1 MKLALADDEAG
12 GATIT
17 RRNLKSASMFATDL
31 NHAKRS
37 AISLVVQDSAHT
49 RSERARVE
57 CQDELIRIPGAI
69 QPHGWLV
76 ALRLGSDEIVA
87 FSENCTT
94 LTGTTSRTE
103 MLAALGAIVA
113 SVRPGIGR
121 LPSGD
126 APVAVCTV
134 ELAGQSLDISVHQNS
149 AVEIL
154 EFEPGGANHGSQ
166 APIYSLARYLLP
178 DLRSASSLREFS
190 VLAVSEMKRLSGFG
204 RCLAHK
210 FNDEGNVEVLAE
222 LRDPGYDS
230 YDGHRFP
237 AMDIPAQARELYRL
251 NHMRLIP
258 NANYTPVPIVYL
270 DPALSAATLDL
281 SFASLRSVS
290 PIHLEYMRNMGT
302 MASMSVS
309 IIVRGQLWGLIS
321 CHSHTPRQLSFQ
333 TRAACEHVGRLLSL
347 QIESRAE
354 NAEIAAGLE
363 HTDITLEIVAHL
375 ADSDLTLRRLVER
388 GEPLLRMAR
397 ATGAAVVFDDEC
409 WTTGVTPPR
418 GQIEALARAICTRN
432 VEVYKSE
439 SVAEDFGPAA
449 AQFPGVTGVLA
460 ICLSQVHRHL
470 IVWFRAEILTTI
482 QWAGEP
488 LKYSPDGLHLHPR
501 LSFATWEERVRGRSL
516 AWAAPQVVG
525 AAALRKAL
533 LAIVLR
539 HAQERAEVANEFGRL
554 NKELEAFS
562 YTVSH
567 DLRSPMRHICAFVD
581 LVLDSDESHLAA
593 RDRRHLAQVKDASGF
608 AIQLVDALLD
618 FSRLGR
624 AGLNMAPIDTQQMVS
639 DLVRELSAQDPA
651 RLVEWDIASTLPP
664 LWGDPFLMQIV
675 VRNLLSNALKYT
687 RGRSPARI
695 RVSGVLDLT
704 GEGLEVS
711 DNGVGFP
718 MKFVH
723 RLFGVFQRLHRVD
736 EFEGT
741 GIGLAIVRR
750 VVERHGGLAW
760 ARGEAGVGAS
770 VGFTILNRARADL
783 RIDFGAGI

>member
-1 MKLALADDEAG
+1 M
-12 GATIT
+12 
-17 RRNLKSASMFATDL
+17 S
-31 NHAKRS
+31 
-37 AISLVVQDSAHT
+37 
-49 RSERARVE
+49 SEVIKQLDCE
-57 CQDELIRIPGAI
+57 DELIRIPGAI
-69 QPHGWLV
+69 QPHGWLI

-94 LTGTTSRTE
+94 LTGTTSRAE
-103 MLAALGAIVA
+103 MLAALDTIVA
-113 SVRPGIGR
+113 LVRPDIGR
-121 LPSGD
+121 LSSGD

-134 ELAGQSLDISVHQNS
+134 ELAGLSLDISVHQNS
-149 AVEIL
+149 DLEFL

-178 DLRSASSLREFS
+178 HLRSVSSEREFA

-204 RCLAHK
+204 RCLAYQFGEDGH
-210 FNDEGNVEVLAE
+210 VEVLAE
-222 LRDPGYDS
+222 LRDPGYES

-237 AMDIPAQARELYRL
+237 AMDIPPQARALYRL
-251 NHMRLIP
+251 NHLRLIP
-258 NANYTPVPIVYL
+258 DANYTPVPIHFI
-270 DPALSAATLDL
+270 DPTRSAASLDL

-290 PIHLEYMRNMGT
+290 PIHLQYMRNMGT
-302 MASMSVS
+302 LATMSVS

-347 QIESRAE
+347 QIESRDE
-354 NAEIAAGLE
+354 KDKIAIGLE
-363 HTDITLEIVAHL
+363 HTEITLDLVSYL
-375 ADSDLTLRRLVER
+375 ADSDLTLRRLVDR
-388 GEPLLRMAR
+388 SQPLLRLAR
-397 ATGAAVVFDDEC
+397 ASGAAVVFDDEC
-409 WTTGVTPPR
+409 WTTGMTAPR
-418 GQIEALARAICTRN
+418 DQIEALARAIRARH
-432 VEVYKSE
+432 VEVYKSD
-439 SVAEDFGPAA
+439 SVAEDFGAGA
-449 AQFPGVTGVLA
+449 AQFGEITGVMA
-460 ICLSQVHRHL
+460 ISLSQVHCHL
-470 IVWFRAEILTTI
+470 IIWFRPETVTTVL
-482 QWAGEP
+482 WAGEP
-488 LKYSPDGLHLHPR
+488 LKFSLDGSHLRPR
-501 LSFATWEERVRGRSL
+501 RSFATVEQLVHGRSL
-516 AWAAPQVVG
+516 EWAPAQVTGVEV
-525 AAALRKAL
+525 LRKAL
-533 LAIVLR
+533 LTIVLR

-593 RDRRHLAQVKDASGF
+593 RDRRHLAQVKDASAF

-624 AGLNMAPIDTQQMVS
+624 AGMTMGPIDTHLMVEN
-639 DLVRELSAQDPA
+639 LVRELSSQDRE
-651 RLVEWDIASTLPP
+651 RLIEWDIAPALPA

-695 RVSGVLDLT
+695 RVSAVVDSAGT
-704 GEGLEVS
+704 GLEVA

-718 MKFVH
+718 MKFAH

-750 VVERHGGLAW
+750 VVERHGGVAW
-760 ARGEAGVGAS
+760 ARGELGVGAS
-770 VGFTILNRARADL
+770 VGFTILDRVKADL
-783 RIDFGAGI
+783 RIDYRTPI

>member
-1 MKLALADDEAG
+1 MLAIDPLHAPPRNPLALPD
-12 GATIT
+12 
-17 RRNLKSASMFATDL
+17 
-31 NHAKRS
+31 S
-37 AISLVVQDSAHT
+37 AISSDHRTSM
-49 RSERARVE
+49 E

-69 QPHGWLV
+69 QPHGWLI
-76 ALRLGSDEIVA
+76 ALRLGSDEVIA

-103 MLAALGAIVA
+103 MLAALDAIVA
-113 SVRPGIGR
+113 LVRPRIGR

-149 AVEIL
+149 DIEFL

-178 DLRSASSLREFS
+178 HLRSVSSEREFA

-204 RCLAHK
+204 RCLAYQ
-210 FNDEGNVEVLAE
+210 FGENGNVEVLAE
-222 LRDPGYDS
+222 LRDPGYES

-237 AMDIPAQARELYRL
+237 AMDIPPQARELYRL
-251 NHMRLIP
+251 NHIRLIP
-258 NANYTPVPIVYL
+258 NATYTPVPIQFV
-270 DPALSAATLDL
+270 DPPRHAATLDL

-290 PIHLEYMRNMGT
+290 PIHLQYMRNMGT
-302 MASMSVS
+302 LATMSVS

-347 QIESRAE
+347 QIESRDE
-354 NAEIAAGLE
+354 NAEIATGLE
-363 HTDITLEIVAHL
+363 HTEITLDLVAHL
-375 ADSDLTLRRLVER
+375 ADSDLTLRRLVDR
-388 GEPLLRMAR
+388 NEPLLRIAR

-409 WTTGVTPPR
+409 WTTGETPPR
-418 GQIEALARAICTRN
+418 GQIDALALAIGARN
-432 VEVYKSE
+432 VEVFKSE
-439 SVAEDFGPAA
+439 CVAEDFGSVA
-449 AQFPGVTGVLA
+449 AQFTSVFGVLA
-460 ICLSQVHRHL
+460 ISLSQVHRHL
-470 IVWFRAEILTTI
+470 IIWFRPEFVTTI
-482 QWAGEP
+482 LWAGEP
-488 LKYSPDGLHLHPR
+488 LKYSPDGSHLRPR
-501 LSFATWEERVRGRSL
+501 RSFATLEQLVRGHSL
-516 AWAAPQVVG
+516 AWAPAQVIG
-525 AAALRKAL
+525 ATALRKAL
-533 LAIVLR
+533 LTIVLR
-539 HAQERAEVANEFGRL
+539 HAQERAGVANEFGRL

-593 RDRRHLAQVKDASGF
+593 RDRRHLAQVKDASAF

-624 AGLNMAPIDTQQMVS
+624 AGLNMSPIDTQQMVE
-639 DLVRELSAQDPA
+639 DLVRELSAQDRG
-651 RLVEWDIASTLPP
+651 RLIEWDISPALPA

-687 RGRSPARI
+687 RTRSPARI
-695 RVSGVLDLT
+695 GVRGLVNLD
-704 GEGLEVS
+704 GVGLEVA
-711 DNGVGFP
+711 DNGVGFS

-723 RLFGVFQRLHRVD
+723 RLFGVFQRLHRVE

-750 VVERHGGLAW
+750 VVERHGGATW
-760 ARGEAGVGAS
+760 ARGEPGHGAS
-770 VGFTILNRARADL
+770 FGFTVLDETKAAL
-783 RIDFGAGI
+783 RIDYGAGI